1 MKENRF
7 EDFYRRYQNLCK
19 MYSNGEA
26 TGSKEEMELARSE
39 FDGLCAEMS
48 REGSAFFDLF
58 VDYKSARENGNKWL
72 HVKGTA
78 KKAEE
83 QVKRMKESGIE
94 DFTFRGPMESCKRYQ
109 DAGCVA
115 KGFVM
120 VRGEEDPFAEGGRE
134 VFAALHFHIE

>member
-1 MKENRF
+1 MKETRF
-7 EDFYRRYQNLCK
+7 EYFYRRDQNIHK
-19 MYSNGEA
+19 MYSN
-26 TGSKEEMELARSE
+26 EEEELARSE
-39 FDGLCAEMS
+39 FDRFIAEIS
-48 REGSAFFDLF
+48 REGSTFSDLF
-58 VDYKSARENGNKWL
+58 EEYKNARKNGNKWL
-72 HVKGTA
+72 HLKGTA

-83 QVKRMKESGIE
+83 QVKRMKESGIK

-134 VFAALHFHIE
+134 VFAALHFHIK

>member
-83 QVKRMKESGIE
+83 QVKRMKESGIK

-120 VRGEEDPFAEGGRE
+120 VRGEEDPFEEGGRE
-134 VFAALHFHIE
+134 VFAALHFHIK

>member
-1 MKENRF
+1 MKETRF
-7 EDFYRRYQNLCK
+7 EYFYRRDQNIHK
-19 MYSNGEA
+19 MYSN
-26 TGSKEEMELARSE
+26 EEEELARSE
-39 FDGLCAEMS
+39 FDRFIAEIS
-48 REGSAFFDLF
+48 REGSVFSDLLEE
-58 VDYKSARENGNKWL
+58 YKNAKKNGNKWL
-72 HVKGTA
+72 HLKGTA

-83 QVKRMKESGIE
+83 QVKRMKESGIK

-134 VFAALHFHIE
+134 VFAALHFHIK

>member
-1 MKENRF
+1 MEENRF
-7 EDFYRRYQNLCK
+7 EYFYRRYQNIRK
-19 MYSNGEA
+19 IYSNGEV
-26 TGSKEEMELARSE
+26 ELARSE
-39 FDGLCAEMS
+39 FDSFIAEIS

-58 VDYKSARENGNKWL
+58 EEYKSTRKNGNKWL
-72 HVKGTA
+72 HLKGTA

-94 DFTFRGPMESCKRYQ
+94 DFTFRGPMESCMRYQ
-109 DAGCVA
+109 NAGCVA

-120 VRGEEDPFAEGGRE
+120 VRGEEDPFEEGGRE

>member
-1 MKENRF
+1 MKETRF
-7 EDFYRRYQNLCK
+7 EYFYRRDQNIHK
-19 MYSNGEA
+19 MYSN
-26 TGSKEEMELARSE
+26 EEVELARSE
-39 FDGLCAEMS
+39 FDSFIAEIS

-58 VDYKSARENGNKWL
+58 EEYKSARKNGNKWL
-72 HVKGTA
+72 HLKGTA

-94 DFTFRGPMESCKRYQ
+94 DFTFRGPMESCMRYQ

>member
-1 MKENRF
+1 MKETRF
-7 EDFYRRYQNLCK
+7 EHFYRRDQNIHK
-19 MYSNGEA
+19 MYSN
-26 TGSKEEMELARSE
+26 EEEEQARSE
-39 FDGLCAEMS
+39 FDGLIAEMS
-48 REGSAFFDLF
+48 REGSVFFDLYEE
-58 VDYKSARENGNKWL
+58 YKSARKNGNKWL
-72 HVKGTA
+72 HLKGTA

-83 QVKRMKESGIE
+83 QVKRMKESGIK

-134 VFAALHFHIE
+134 VFAALHFHIK

>member
-1 MKENRF
+1 MEENRF
-7 EDFYRRYQNLCK
+7 EYFYRRYQNIRK
-19 MYSNGEA
+19 IYSNGEV
-26 TGSKEEMELARSE
+26 EMARSE
-39 FDGLCAEMS
+39 FDSFIAEIS

-58 VDYKSARENGNKWL
+58 EEYKIARKNGNKWL
-72 HVKGTA
+72 HLKGTA

-94 DFTFRGPMESCKRYQ
+94 DFTFRGPMESCMRYQ
-109 DAGCVA
+109 NAGCVA

-120 VRGEEDPFAEGGRE
+120 VRGEEDPFEEGGRE

>member
-1 MKENRF
+1 MEENRF
-7 EDFYRRYQNLCK
+7 EYFYRRYQNIRK
-19 MYSNGEA
+19 IYSNGEV
-26 TGSKEEMELARSE
+26 EMARSE
-39 FDGLCAEMS
+39 FDSFIAEIS

-58 VDYKSARENGNKWL
+58 EEYKIARKNGNKWL
-72 HVKGTA
+72 HLKGTA

-94 DFTFRGPMESCKRYQ
+94 DFTFRGPMESCMRYQ

>member
-1 MKENRF
+1 MKETRF
-7 EDFYRRYQNLCK
+7 EYFYRRDQNIHK
-19 MYSNGEA
+19 MYSN
-26 TGSKEEMELARSE
+26 EEEELARSE
-39 FDGLCAEMS
+39 FDRFIAEIS
-48 REGSAFFDLF
+48 REGSVFSDLLEE
-58 VDYKSARENGNKWL
+58 YKNARKNGNKWL
-72 HVKGTA
+72 HLKGTA

-134 VFAALHFHIE
+134 VFAALHFHIK

>member
-1 MKENRF
+1 
-7 EDFYRRYQNLCK
+7 
-19 MYSNGEA
+19 
-26 TGSKEEMELARSE
+26 MELARSE

>member
-7 EDFYRRYQNLCK
+7 EYFYRRYQNIRK
-19 MYSNGEA
+19 IYSNGEV
-26 TGSKEEMELARSE
+26 ELARSE
-39 FDGLCAEMS
+39 FDSFIAEIS

-58 VDYKSARENGNKWL
+58 EEYKSTRKNGNKWL
-72 HVKGTA
+72 HIKGTA

-134 VFAALHFHIE
+134 VFAALHFHIK

>member
-1 MKENRF
+1 MEENRF
-7 EDFYRRYQNLCK
+7 EYFYRRSQNSRK
-19 MYSNGEA
+19 MYSMA
-26 TGSKEEMELARSE
+26 VSKEEMELARSE
-39 FDGLCAEMS
+39 FDRFIAEIS
-48 REGSAFFDLF
+48 REGSVFSDLF
-58 VDYKSARENGNKWL
+58 EEYKNARKNGNKWL
-72 HVKGTA
+72 HLKGTA

-120 VRGEEDPFAEGGRE
+120 V
-134 VFAALHFHIE
+134 

>member
-7 EDFYRRYQNLCK
+7 EYFYRRDQNIHK
-19 MYSNGEA
+19 MYSN
-26 TGSKEEMELARSE
+26 EEEELARSE
-39 FDGLCAEMS
+39 FDRFIAEIS
-48 REGSAFFDLF
+48 REGSVFSDLF
-58 VDYKSARENGNKWL
+58 EEYKNARKNGNKWL
-72 HVKGTA
+72 HLKGTA

-83 QVKRMKESGIE
+83 QVKRMKESGIK

-120 VRGEEDPFAEGGRE
+120 VKGEEDPFAEGGRE
-134 VFAALHFHIE
+134 VFAALHFHIK